1 MGINKRVRTQTEGSA
16 TLGHLSVR
24 QGELIDWPISEPCR
38 VRAVGLFLRFFR
50 GHGELSQ
57 RTGLAFP
64 FPHPRRALPKIV
76 YCSDSAEVEGH
87 PPRRKADKEV
97 LPRLRPVSPTSPERE
112 PCNRFQPGRYSSEAA
127 LCVSQYHLGTGFS
140 LLLVFES
147 CGLGPGCKHHDTLYL
162 VSQLKFQSMFILN
175 IPNPL

>member
-1 MGINKRVRTQTEGSA
+1 MGINKRVRTQTESSA

-64 FPHPRRALPKIV
+64 KIV

-97 LPRLRPVSPTSPERE
+97 LPRLRRVSPTSPERE
-112 PCNRFQPGRYSSEAA
+112 PCDRFQPGRYSSEAA

-140 LLLVFES
+140 LLLVFEA
-147 CGLGPGCKHHDTLYL
+147 GVL
-162 VSQLKFQSMFILN
+162 
-175 IPNPL
+175 